1 MRSIFDQY
9 DAPENRLTHALGCCL
24 ERDPR
29 LLRQFIRWVR
39 PGATV
44 PMGRLE
50 VLEQQVPGTPAA
62 SWDEDESKGL
72 PDLWVHDQ
80 GEDWCLLVE
89 SKVQAK
95 VSADQLRRHVKTAKC
110 NDFTDIGLLVLAPE
124 IPSRQLPNVIYR
136 TWPDLYV
143 WLRRRVRKSVWAAC
157 MGEYMEVAEARMIA
171 DDYLGDKPLTKFDG
185 IPFGPDHP
193 YVYRK
198 AKRVLRLA
206 MAELRQRS
214 DLRRLGMDPGGP
226 GRPAITGREG
236 TAVWDFLRLTEARG
250 KPNFTAYPHLTL
262 GIQAQRVVVIVTL
275 PNGAP
280 AYMRRNLTRRGF
292 AEFVALVGQVEARIS
307 KVLVPIRGACPWMEA
322 KQRRY
327 PSQRAAPI
335 VDASLEFNPQ
345 TAGSSHHRNVKTQ
358 PQWAEAIFRS
368 LSQKR
373 SNLQVGI
380 GAVLPYG
387 DPHLCSSGVL
397 DVLAGVWL
405 ACRPWIRTVLC
416 KK

>member
-29 LLRQFIRWVR
+29 LLRQFIRWVC

-44 PMGRLE
+44 PMGGLE

-72 PDLWVHDQ
+72 PDLWVHGQ
-80 GEDWCLLVE
+80 GDWCLLVE

-95 VSADQLRRHVKTAKC
+95 VSADQLRRHVRTAEH
-110 NDFTDIGLLVLAPE
+110 NGFTDICLLVLAPE

-171 DDYLGDKPLTKFDG
+171 DDYLGVKPLTKFDG
-185 IPFGPDHP
+185 IPFGLDHP
-193 YVYRK
+193 YTYRE

-206 MAELRQRS
+206 MAELRQCS
-214 DLRRLGMDPGGP
+214 DLRRRLDMDPKGP

-236 TAVWDFLRLTEARG
+236 TSVWDFLRFTKAR
-250 KPNFTAYPHLTL
+250 KLNFTAYPHLTL
-262 GIQAQRVVVIVTL
+262 GIGTQRVLVYVTL

-280 AYMRRNLTRRGF
+280 AYMRRNLTRRGL
-292 AEFVALVGQVEARIS
+292 AEFVALVGQVEAGIS
-307 KVLVPIRGACPWMEA
+307 KALAPIRGACPRMEA
-322 KQRRY
+322 NQRHY

-345 TAGSSHHRNVKTQ
+345 TAGSSHHPNVKTQ

-387 DPHLCSSGVL
+387 DPHLCSRAVL
-397 DVLAGVWL
+397 DVIAGVWL
-405 ACRPWIRTVLC
+405 ACRPWIRTVLG

>member
-39 PGATV
+39 PDATV

-62 SWDEDESKGL
+62 SWDEGESKGL
-72 PDLWVHDQ
+72 PDLWIHGQ
-80 GEDWCLLVE
+80 GGWCLLVE

-95 VSADQLRRHVKTAKC
+95 VSDDQLRRHFRTAEH
-110 NDFTDIGLLVLAPE
+110 NGFTDIFLLVLAPE
-124 IPSRQLPNVIYR
+124 IPSRQLPDVTYQ

-143 WLRRRVRKSVWAAC
+143 WLRHGVRKSVWAAC

-171 DDYLGDKPLTKFDG
+171 NDYLGVKPLTKFGG

-193 YVYRK
+193 YVYRD

-214 DLRRLGMDPGGP
+214 DLRRRLDMDPKGP
-226 GRPAITGREG
+226 GLTAITGRKG
-236 TAVWDFLRLTEARG
+236 TGVWDFLRFREARNL
-250 KPNFTAYPHLTL
+250 NFTAYPHLTL
-262 GIQAQRVVVIVTL
+262 GIGTQEVLVIVIL

-280 AYMRRNLTRRGF
+280 AYMRQNLTRRGF
-292 AEFVALVGQVEARIS
+292 DEFVALVGQVEAGIS
-307 KVLVPIRGACPWMEA
+307 KVLRPIRGACPWMEA
-322 KQRRY
+322 KQRHY
-327 PSQRAAPI
+327 PSRHAAPI

-345 TAGSSHHRNVKTQ
+345 TADGSHHPNVKTQ
-358 PQWAEAIFRS
+358 PEWADAIFRS

-397 DVLAGVWL
+397 DVIAGVWL

>member
-24 ERDPR
+24 EQDPR

-44 PMGRLE
+44 PKGRLE

-72 PDLWVHDQ
+72 PDLWIHGQ
-80 GEDWCLLVE
+80 GDWCLLVE

-95 VSADQLRRHVKTAKC
+95 VSADQLRRHVRTAER
-110 NDFTDIGLLVLAPE
+110 NGFTDICLLVLAPA
-124 IPSRQLPNVIYR
+124 IPSRQLPNVTYR

-171 DDYLGDKPLTKFDG
+171 EGYLGNEPLTKFGG

-193 YVYRK
+193 YTYRE

-214 DLRRLGMDPGGP
+214 DLRRRLGMDLGGT
-226 GRPAITGREG
+226 GLAAIKGREG
-236 TAVWDFLRLTEARG
+236 TSVWDFLRFREAR
-250 KPNFTAYPHLTL
+250 NLHFTKYPHLTL
-262 GIQAQRVVVIVTL
+262 SIQTQRILVNATL

-280 AYMRRNLTRRGF
+280 ASMRHNLTRQKF
-292 AEFVALVGQVEARIS
+292 DDFVALVGQVEAGIS
-307 KVLVPIRGACPWMEA
+307 KVLRPIRGAYPWMEA
-322 KQRRY
+322 VQRRY
-327 PSQRAAPI
+327 PSQSAAPI
-335 VDASLEFNPQ
+335 VDASLEFNLQ
-345 TAGSSHHRNVKTQ
+345 TAGGSHDPKVKTQ
-358 PQWAEAIFRS
+358 PQWAKAIFQS
-368 LSQKR
+368 LDHKR

-387 DPHLCSSGVL
+387 DPHLCSRDIL
-397 DVLAGVWL
+397 DAIAGVWL
-405 ACRPWIRTVLC
+405 ACRPWIRTVLG

>member
-39 PGATV
+39 PGAAV
-44 PMGRLE
+44 PMGRVE

-72 PDLWVHDQ
+72 PDLWIHGQ
-80 GEDWCLLVE
+80 GDWCLLVE

-95 VSADQLRRHVKTAKC
+95 VSANQLRRHVRTAEH
-110 NDFTDIGLLVLAPE
+110 NGFTDIGLLVLAPK
-124 IPSRQLPNVIYR
+124 IPSRQLPNVTYR

-143 WLRRRVRKSVWAAC
+143 WLRRRARKSVWAAC
-157 MGEYMEVAEARMIA
+157 LGEYMEIAEARMIA
-171 DDYLGDKPLTKFDG
+171 DGYLSDEPLTKFDG

-193 YVYRK
+193 YTYRE

-214 DLRRLGMDPGGP
+214 DLRRRLDMDPKGA

-236 TAVWDFLRLTEARG
+236 TSVWDFLRFTKAR
-250 KPNFTAYPHLTL
+250 KLNFTAYPHLTL
-262 GIQAQRVVVIVTL
+262 GIRTQSVLVYVTL

-292 AEFVALVGQVEARIS
+292 AEFVALVGQVEAGIS
-307 KVLVPIRGACPWMEA
+307 KVLKPIRGACPRMEA
-322 KQRRY
+322 NQRHY

-345 TAGSSHHRNVKTQ
+345 TAGGSHRPNVKTQ

-368 LSQKR
+368 LSHKR

-397 DVLAGVWL
+397 DVIAGVWI
-405 ACRPWIRTVLC
+405 ACRPWIRTVLE
-416 KK
+416 K